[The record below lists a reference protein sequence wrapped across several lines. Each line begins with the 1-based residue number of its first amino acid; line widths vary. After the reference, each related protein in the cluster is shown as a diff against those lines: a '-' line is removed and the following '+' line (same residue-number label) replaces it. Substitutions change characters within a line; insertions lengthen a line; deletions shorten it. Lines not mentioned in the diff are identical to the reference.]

1 MMYAAVKQLH
11 IAAVVASWTL
21 FFLRGVWMIADSP
34 RLKARWVRVV
44 PHVNDTV
51 LLVAGVYLATFVGLQ
66 PWIVAKLV
74 ALVAYILIGMVAIT
88 RGKTKSVRIAAWV
101 AAQCVF
107 LYIVAVALRK
117 NPLPVL
123 LAP

>member
-1 MMYAAVKQLH
+1 MVYAAVKQLH
-11 IAAVVASWTL
+11 LVAVALSWTL

-44 PHVNDTV
+44 PHVNDTI

-66 PWIVAKLV
+66 PWILAKLA

-88 RGKTKSVRIAAWV
+88 RGPTKPVRIAAWI

-117 NPLPVL
+117 NPLPFS
-123 LAP
+123 

>member
-1 MMYAAVKQLH
+1 MLYAAVKQLH
-11 IAAVVASWTL
+11 VAAVVASWAL

-34 RLKARWVRVV
+34 RLKARWARVV
-44 PHVNDTV
+44 PHVNDTI
-51 LLVAGVYLATFVGLQ
+51 LLLAGVYLATAIGLQ

-88 RGKTKSVRIAAWV
+88 RGRTKAVRIAAWI

-107 LYIVAVALRK
+107 LYILAVAVRK
-117 NPLPVL
+117 HPLPL
-123 LAP
+123 G

>member
-1 MMYAAVKQLH
+1 MVYAAVKEPHL
-11 IAAVVASWTL
+11 AAVALSWAL

-44 PHVNDTV
+44 PHVNDTI
-51 LLVAGVYLATFVGLQ
+51 LLLAGIYLATLVGLQ

-88 RGKTKSVRIAAWV
+88 RGRTKSMRIAAWV

-107 LYIVAVALRK
+107 LYIVAVAVRK
-117 NPLPVL
+117 NPLQLP
-123 LAP
+123 

>member
-1 MMYAAVKQLH
+1 VVYAAVKELH
-11 IAAVVASWTL
+11 LAAVAVSWTL
-21 FFLRGVWMIADSP
+21 FFLRGLWMIAESP

-44 PHVNDTV
+44 PHVNDTI
-51 LLVAGVYLATFVGLQ
+51 LLLAGAYLASFVGLQ

-88 RGKTKSVRIAAWV
+88 HGKTKPARVTAWIAA
-101 AAQCVF
+101 QGVF

-117 NPLPVL
+117 DPLPL
-123 LAP
+123 P

>member
-1 MMYAAVKQLH
+1 MIYAAVKQLH
-11 IAAVVASWTL
+11 VAAVIVSWTL
-21 FFLRGVWMIADSP
+21 FFLRGAWMIADSP
-34 RLKARWVRVV
+34 RLAARWVRVV

-51 LLVAGVYLATFVGLQ
+51 LLAAGVYLATLVGLQ

-74 ALVAYILIGMVAIT
+74 ALVGYVLIGMVAIT
-88 RGKTKSVRIAAWV
+88 RGKTRAVRIAAWI

-117 NPLPVL
+117 NPVPLP
-123 LAP
+123 

>member
-1 MMYAAVKQLH
+1 MVYAAVKQLH
-11 IAAVVASWTL
+11 LAAVALSWML

-44 PHVNDTV
+44 PHVNDTI

-66 PWIVAKLV
+66 PWILAKLA
-74 ALVAYILIGMVAIT
+74 ALVAYILIGMVAIS
-88 RGKTKSVRIAAWV
+88 RGPTKPVRIAAWI

-117 NPLPVL
+117 NPLPFS
-123 LAP
+123 

>member
-1 MMYAAVKQLH
+1 MVYAVVKELHVAAVAL
-11 IAAVVASWTL
+11 SWTL
-21 FFLRGVWMIADSP
+21 FFLRGLWMVADSP

-44 PHVNDTV
+44 PQVNDTIP
-51 LLVAGVYLATFVGLQ
+51 LLAGVYLATVVGLQ
-66 PWIVAKLV
+66 PWVVAKLV

-88 RGKTKSVRIAAWV
+88 RGRTKAMPITAWV

-117 NPLPVL
+117 NPPPLP
-123 LAP
+123 

>member
-1 MMYAAVKQLH
+1 MVYAAVKELH
-11 IAAVVASWTL
+11 VAAVALSWTL

-34 RLKARWVRVV
+34 RLKARWLRVL
-44 PHVNDTV
+44 PHVNDTI
-51 LLVAGVYLATFVGLQ
+51 LLLAGLYLATFVGLQ

-88 RGKTKSVRIAAWV
+88 RGRTKPVRIAAWI

-107 LYIVAVALRK
+107 FYIVAVALRK
-117 NPLPVL
+117 NPLPL
-123 LAP
+123 P

>member
-1 MMYAAVKQLH
+1 MVYAAVKELH
-11 IAAVVASWTL
+11 LAAVALSWAL

-44 PHVNDTV
+44 PHVNDTI
-51 LLVAGVYLATFVGLQ
+51 LLLAGLYLATLVGLQ
-66 PWIVAKLV
+66 PWVVAKLV

-88 RGKTKSVRIAAWV
+88 RGRTKSMRIAAWV

-107 LYIVAVALRK
+107 LYIVAVAVRK
-117 NPLPVL
+117 NPLQLP
-123 LAP
+123 

>member
-1 MMYAAVKQLH
+1 MIYAAVKALH
-11 IAAVVASWTL
+11 VAAVVLSWTL

-44 PHVNDTV
+44 PHVNDTI
-51 LLVAGVYLATFVGLQ
+51 LLVAGVYLATLVGLQ

-74 ALVAYILIGMVAIT
+74 ALVAYILIGMVAIS
-88 RGKTKSVRIAAWV
+88 RGRTKSMRIAAWV

-117 NPLPVL
+117 NPLPL
-123 LAP
+123 P

>member
-1 MMYAAVKQLH
+1 MYSVVKQLH
-11 IAAVVASWTL
+11 VATVVVSWML
-21 FFLRGVWMIADSP
+21 FFVRGVWMIADSP

-44 PHVNDTV
+44 PHVNDTI

-88 RGKTKSVRIAAWV
+88 RGSTKPVRIAAWV
-101 AAQCVF
+101 AAQCVL

-117 NPLPVL
+117 SPLPL
-123 LAP
+123 PFAP

>member
-11 IAAVVASWTL
+11 LATVVVSWML
-21 FFLRGVWMIADSP
+21 FFLRGVWMITESP
-34 RLKARWVRVV
+34 RLKVRWVRVL
-44 PHVNDTV
+44 PHVNDTI

-88 RGKTKSVRIAAWV
+88 RGPTKPVRIAAWV

-117 NPLPVL
+117 NPLPL
-123 LAP
+123 P

>member
-1 MMYAAVKQLH
+1 MVYTAVKGLHVAAVAL
-11 IAAVVASWTL
+11 SWTL

-34 RLKARWVRVV
+34 RLEARWVRVV
-44 PHVNDTV
+44 PHVNDTI
-51 LLVAGVYLATFVGLQ
+51 LLLAGIYLATLVGLQ

-88 RGKTKSVRIAAWV
+88 RGRTKPTRIAAWV

-107 LYIVAVALRK
+107 LYIVAVAVRK
-117 NPLPVL
+117 NPLPL
-123 LAP
+123 P